1 MLYGGPL
8 GTYLSGYYAPKSSKG
23 GSPSNF
29 PGTGSGSGSTSGIS
43 RSRGSR
49 YRAPSAYGGSGGGGS
64 SNTPTNSIASTSSAS
79 GSRSN
84 FYTPQTRRKY
94 SDDST
99 ESTAAPSRSWYTG
112 SGTPVTSGTTSGYYS
127 RPSPGYAPSTTPSS
141 FSRAATL
148 SPSQSMNRRTK
159 SQDRYRRL
167 QDMDFYGQNS
177 LPFRTSNFLSG
188 WEPSVDYKRLYE
200 AEKQDTQELRG
211 QIDRAQQEL
220 KDLRARI
227 EEARKTHKSTNS
239 DQRPAEHQTTESE
252 GDAKVLEELRA
263 ASEKLK
269 AENRA
274 LTRVI
279 SRLM

>member
-239 DQRPAEHQTTESE
+239 DQR
-252 GDAKVLEELRA
+252 VLEELRA

>member
-141 FSRAATL
+141 FSRAA
-148 SPSQSMNRRTK
+148 
-159 SQDRYRRL
+159 
-167 QDMDFYGQNS
+167 
-177 LPFRTSNFLSG
+177 
-188 WEPSVDYKRLYE
+188 EPSVDYKRLYE

-239 DQRPAEHQTTESE
+239 DQR
-252 GDAKVLEELRA
+252 VLEELRA